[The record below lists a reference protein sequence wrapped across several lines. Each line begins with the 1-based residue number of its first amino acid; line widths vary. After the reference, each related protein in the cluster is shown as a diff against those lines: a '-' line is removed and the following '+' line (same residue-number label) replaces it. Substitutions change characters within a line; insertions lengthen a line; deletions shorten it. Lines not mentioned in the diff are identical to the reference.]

1 MKNYRY
7 ILATI
12 ALLPSLACQPE
23 VKSVYAETVVI
34 NGKETVPTKV
44 GEIPVPEG
52 YTRVNAS
59 ANSFHSYLQSLE
71 LKQENNTVYL
81 YNGNKKWNQNAQYA
95 VIKMD
100 VGNKDLQ
107 QCADA
112 CMRLRAEYL
121 FSQQRHSDIHFNFT
135 SGDNC
140 PWTKY
145 ADGYRVNVSGNK
157 VSWVKSAGKDY
168 SYKNFRRYLDLVFS
182 YAGTASLSKEMKTV
196 NIADIK
202 PGDLFIQG
210 GYPGHAITVMDI
222 ATNTNGKKIF
232 MLAQSYMPA
241 QEIHILK
248 NFNNTEL
255 NPWYEIPTN
264 GTLLTPEWTFKT
276 TDLKRY

>member
-1 MKNYRY
+1 M
-7 ILATI
+7 
-12 ALLPSLACQPE
+12 
-23 VKSVYAETVVI
+23 ETTLITV
-34 NGKETVPTKV
+34 NGQETTPTKI

-52 YTRVNAS
+52 YKRGETQLNT
-59 ANSFHSYLQSLE
+59 FHYYLKNLP

-100 VGNKDLQ
+100 VGKRDLQ

-121 FSQQRHSDIHFNFT
+121 FSQDRHADIHFKFT

-145 ADGYRVNVSGNK
+145 ADGYRVNVNGNK
-157 VSWVKSAGKDY
+157 VSWVKTADKDY
-168 SYKNFRRYLDLVFS
+168 SYKNFRKYLDLVFS
-182 YAGTASLSKEMKTV
+182 YAGTASLSKEMRSIDI
-196 NIADIK
+196 NDIA
-202 PGDLFIQG
+202 PGDVFIQG
-210 GYPGHAITVMDI
+210 GYPGHAITVVDMAMNDK
-222 ATNTNGKKIF
+222 GDKLF

-241 QEIHILK
+241 QEIHVLK
-248 NFNNTEL
+248 NFNKTAL
-255 NPWYEIPTN
+255 NPWYEIPEG
-264 GTLLTPEWTFKT
+264 GTLLTPEWTFNV